1 MAINKGRIAAGP
13 TTTRVDAKTNCV
25 KITNTVPPSG
35 YFTINEETGIVEY
48 VDQTPQREGQMLAY
62 SAQNEVTMYVA
73 VNISGT
79 LTWVR
84 CAAIA
89 GYINSTTGKP
99 FGL

>member
-1 MAINKGRIAAGP
+1 MAINSGRIAAGP
-13 TTTRVDAKTNCV
+13 TTTRADAKINCV

-35 YFTINEETGIVEY
+35 YVTINEETGIVEY

-62 SAQNEVTMYVA
+62 SVQNETALYV
-73 VNISGT
+73 VVDINGT

-84 CAAIA
+84 CAAIN
-89 GYINSTTGKP
+89 GYIDSTTGKP